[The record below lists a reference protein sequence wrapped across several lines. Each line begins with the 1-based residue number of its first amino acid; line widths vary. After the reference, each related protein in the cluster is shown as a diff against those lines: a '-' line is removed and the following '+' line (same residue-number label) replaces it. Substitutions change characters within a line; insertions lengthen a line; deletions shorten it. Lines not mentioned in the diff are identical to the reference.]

1 MQPLLFCIFVAEQN
15 YYGICKRS
23 LFSIKNLANKDERG
37 FITPKVFN
45 TFTTIAQNKIFN
57 DLFNEMTK
65 AQTFRARNVDAKT
78 HQSYIKRLEE
88 DLAFF
93 SKEDTVAQANGVF
106 AKPED
111 LSRIISMRT
120 AGAYVFGTSTATPI
134 DVMYDESKIEY
145 ILQSDLSAPSAT
157 HPVAIVS
164 NDIEVF
170 PTSVKRIKVKYY
182 KYPEGRN
189 VSTNAR
195 TPSSPRYNAIKDGSA
210 KISWRWTGDIFEE
223 DSQGILNNSIVV
235 RSLQELGV
243 DSIEALKY
251 YSPAK
256 LTKNVQPC

>member
-1 MQPLLFCIFVAEQN
+1 MASVNEVYSAL
-15 YYGICKRS
+15 
-23 LFSIKNLANKDERG
+23 KNLANKDERG

-78 HQSYIKRLEE
+78 HQSYVKRLEE
-88 DLAFF
+88 DLSFF
-93 SKEDTVAQANGVF
+93 SKEDTVAQVNGVF

-195 TPSSPRYNAIKDGSA
+195 TPSSPRYNAINLGGSNEVFDPNT
-210 KISWRWTGDIFEE
+210 SVDFELPDHYVPQLVVE
-223 DSQGILNNSIVV
+223 IGKMVGINLRDQDVFAYTS
-235 RSLQELGV
+235 G
-243 DSIEALKY
+243 EAQQQK
-251 YSPAK
+251 
-256 LTKNVQPC
+256 Q